1 MDILVVEDDPPLREA
16 FAHVLR
22 AFGYE
27 VTTAENGEQ
36 TLESIRSE
44 RPGFMFIDLLMPVM
58 SGFRLIETL
67 RTDEAFSNI
76 PMVAMTACSSTAPV
90 GVKVIRKPFGAAAA
104 LELVRAYCGDRAPGR
119 AVATLPQGAG
129 SCK

>member
-36 TLESIRSE
+36 ALERIRTE

-67 RTDEAFSNI
+67 RTDEALSDI

-90 GVKVIRKPFGAAAA
+90 GVKVIRKPFGASAA
-104 LELVRAYCGDRAPGR
+104 LELVRTHCGERVPKRSPAS
-119 AVATLPQGAG
+119 LPSDAG

>member
-16 FAHVLR
+16 FAHVLG
-22 AFGYE
+22 ALGYE

-36 TLESIRSE
+36 ALERIRSE

-67 RTDEAFSNI
+67 RTDADFAGI
-76 PMVAMTACSSTAPV
+76 PMVAMTASSSTAPV

-104 LELVRAYCGDRAPGR
+104 LELVRAYCGDRAPRRSSG
-119 AVATLPQGAG
+119 ALPEDAG
-129 SCK
+129 SSK

>member
-36 TLESIRSE
+36 ALERIRSE

-67 RTDEAFSNI
+67 RTDAAFSNI

-104 LELVRAYCGDRAPGR
+104 LELVRAYCGERAPKRGFS
-119 AVATLPQGAG
+119 ALPAEAHSG
-129 SCK
+129 K

>member
-22 AFGYE
+22 AFGYD
-27 VTTAENGEQ
+27 VTTAENGQEA
-36 TLESIRSE
+36 LEHIRSE
-44 RPGFMFIDLLMPVM
+44 RPGFMFIDLVMPVM

-67 RTDEAFSNI
+67 RTDAALSDI
-76 PMVAMTACSSTAPV
+76 PMVAMTACSTTAPV
-90 GVKVIRKPFGAAAA
+90 DVEVMRKPFGAAAA
-104 LELVRAYCGDRAPGR
+104 LELVRTHCGVRTPRRAFP
-119 AVATLPQGAG
+119 TLPIDAP